1 MHTLVDALN
10 VCECSK
16 LTECGLNVAHM
27 NATLCKRMW
36 MSQNALKL
44 ECVLFRMH

>member
-36 MSQNALKL
+36 MSQNAPQ
-44 ECVLFRMH
+44 VRMRTV